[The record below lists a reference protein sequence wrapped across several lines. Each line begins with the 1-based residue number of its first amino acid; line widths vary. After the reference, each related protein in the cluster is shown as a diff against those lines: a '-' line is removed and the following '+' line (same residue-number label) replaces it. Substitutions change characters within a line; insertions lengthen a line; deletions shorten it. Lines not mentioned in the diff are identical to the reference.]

1 MFQAWN
7 TYFQVLKYLIF
18 KKVKKVILP
27 KHCQKKYS
35 RNKAMV
41 ILLKLQYFLAV
52 FLMVHENVARPFN

>member
-27 KHCQKKYS
+27 KHCQKNIQEMKQWSFY
-35 RNKAMV
+35 
-41 ILLKLQYFLAV
+41 
-52 FLMVHENVARPFN
+52 